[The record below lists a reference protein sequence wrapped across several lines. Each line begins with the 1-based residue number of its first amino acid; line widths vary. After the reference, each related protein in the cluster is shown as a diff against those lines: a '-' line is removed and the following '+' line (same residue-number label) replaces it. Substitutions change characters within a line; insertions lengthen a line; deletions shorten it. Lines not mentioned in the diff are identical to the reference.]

1 MSEEKKDAQEP
12 KKKGKKGLIIALAAV
27 ILLGGG
33 GGGVAWY
40 FMKPKP
46 DAEAEAE
53 AEHAPAAKKKPKT
66 FTTLEPFTVNLADE
80 GGERFAQIAIV
91 LEVADAKIGE
101 QLTAMMPAVRNAVL
115 MLLSSKTSKE
125 LLTVAGKEQLAEEL
139 ATAAGLQIGWTPPDD
154 DEDEPPR
161 KKAAVAKSEEK
172 AADAAKSEDGEEAVE
187 DKPVKKK
194 KRKPKRRA
202 DPNPIEAVHFS
213 QFIVQ

>member
-12 KKKGKKGLIIALAAV
+12 KKKGKKGLIIAIAAV
-27 ILLGGG
+27 ELLGGG
-33 GGGVAWY
+33 GGAAWY

-46 DAEAEAE
+46 DVDAEAEVE
-53 AEHAPAAKKKPKT
+53 QAPAAKKKPKT
-66 FTTLEPFTVNLADE
+66 FTTLEPFTVNLADD

-91 LEVADAKIGE
+91 LEVADAKVGE

-125 LLTVAGKEQLAEEL
+125 LLTVAGKEQLSEEL
-139 ATAAGLQIGWTPPDD
+139 AMAAGIQIGWAPPED

-161 KKAAVAKSEEK
+161 KKAAVAKPADKPAEAAKPEEAEEVAEEK
-172 AADAAKSEDGEEAVE
+172 PA
-187 DKPVKKK
+187 KKK